1 MREQSM
7 QLIAG
12 SALVLLVIGGSAT
25 ALADDASKRALA
37 LAKCAAAYKV
47 ALTACESQAQAATCY
62 QQADATDLACR
73 RAQGAAGNSEVETS
87 FIERRRTVLDKLNV
101 VKLPLNCGTG
111 LNATCADGHAR
122 FPTCARSGEQAINA
136 GQGIS
141 GQDPGITRDA
151 QGTTDLCSG
160 QTLKCPAGFTLSS
173 RTGQDLCWDSVAN
186 RDRYAY

>member
-7 QLIAG
+7 RTIAG
-12 SALVLLVIGGSAT
+12 TALALLVVGAGAT
-25 ALADDASKRALA
+25 ALADDAKKRDLK

-47 ALTACESQAQAATCY
+47 ALTACETQAQAGACY

-73 RAQGAAGNSEVETS
+73 RAEGAAGNSEVETS
-87 FIERRRTVLDKLNV
+87 FIERRRLVLLSVKV

-122 FPTCARSGEQAINA
+122 FPICERSGEQAINA

-141 GQDPGITRDA
+141 GQDAAITQDA
-151 QGTTDLCSG
+151 QGTKDLCSG